1 MLIGKNSGMK
11 MKIKSNKKA
20 PNFKL
25 DSTSLKTFELS
36 KLKSGLIIYF
46 YPKDN
51 TPGCT
56 LETIDFSRL
65 YKRFKDLKY
74 EIVGISKDNIK
85 SHLGFKKRF
94 KVPFQLLSDEKIKV
108 QKKYGVWGMKSF
120 LGKKFMGTIRSTV
133 VINRG
138 KILKIWSN
146 VRVKGHAQ
154 EVLDFIKS
162 SK

>member
-1 MLIGKNSGMK
+1 
-11 MKIKSNKKA
+11 MKIKENKKA
-20 PNFKL
+20 KNFNL
-25 DSTSLKTFELS
+25 NSTFSKPFELS
-36 KLKSGLIIYF
+36 KLKCGLVIYF

-56 LETIDFSRL
+56 LETIDFSKL
-65 YKRFKDLKY
+65 YKKFKNLKY
-74 EIVGISKDNIK
+74 EVGGISKDSIE
-85 SHLGFKKRF
+85 SHLGFKERF
-94 KVPFQLLSDEKIKV
+94 KVPFQLLSDEKIQV

-120 LGKKFMGTIRSTV
+120 LGKKFMGTIRSTI
-133 VINRG
+133 VINNKG
-138 KILKIWSN
+138 KVLKIWSN